1 MSDDLKAALA
11 EVGRNCF
18 CLHARMAARAVTR
31 QYNAVLA
38 PLGLEVTEF
47 SLLGALAAD
56 EAASIAALADRLAF
70 ERTTLVRS
78 LRRLADRGLIERAD
92 AGGRAVS
99 YVLTRE
105 GTRLLRQALPRWAKA
120 QAALHGRLGPEA
132 DAGALRSLR
141 ALRTAAHTQV

>member
-11 EVGRNCF
+11 EVGRNCL

-56 EAASIAALADRLAF
+56 EVASIAALADRLAF

-99 YVLTRE
+99 YVLTIQ
-105 GTRLLRQALPRWAKA
+105 GARLLRQALPRWAKA
-120 QAALHGRLGPEA
+120 QAALHARLGPET
-132 DAGALRSLR
+132 DAGTLRSLR

>member
-1 MSDDLKAALA
+1 MSEDLNAALA

-56 EAASIAALADRLAF
+56 EVASIAALADRLAF

-99 YVLTRE
+99 YVLTQQ

-120 QAALHGRLGPEA
+120 QAALQGRLGAEA
-132 DAGALRSLR
+132 DAEALRSLK
-141 ALRTAAHTQV
+141 ALRVATLSQA